1 MPAKLSS
8 PELLPPRLAAWFAAR
23 SWSLRPH
30 QLELLAAAQ
39 RGQGGLVIAPTGGGK
54 TLAGFLPSLVELNE
68 AKPRLRPAL
77 HTLYISPLKALTI
90 DVARNLETPIAEIGL
105 DITVET
111 RTGDTPVSRRTRQRA
126 RPPDILLTT
135 PEQIALFI
143 ASQHASRY
151 FSDLRAVIVDEV
163 HAIAGSKRGDLLAL
177 CLATLRRWAPEA
189 RHIGLSATVRDADV
203 LARWLGANTPVIRHS
218 GDISAEVAI
227 LDSRAHIPWSGHSG
241 RHAIREVYEA
251 IRSSRAALVFVNTRS
266 QAEITFQELW
276 RINDHGLPIALHHGS
291 LDPDRRRKVE
301 AAMAEGRLRAVVC
314 TSTLDLGIDWGDVD
328 LVVQMGAPKGSSRL
342 IQRIGRSNHRMDE
355 PSRALLAPGSRF
367 EVLECRAAVEAV
379 TAGELDGQHL
389 KAGSLDVLAQH
400 VMAHACG
407 DGFNS
412 ETLFEEVRQAL
423 PYENLSLK
431 TWRRVVDLVATGGYA
446 LGGYERFRRI
456 VQSHDGLWRAR
467 NEEVRR
473 RHRMNAGTIIEEPM
487 VSVRYA
493 SFVKTSGTRT
503 LTRAGRRLGQ
513 MEEAFFEVLAP
524 GDTFIFAGEVLRF
537 EGLQGLEALVTRSSD
552 GQPKIPAYTGG
563 KFPLTTS
570 LAARVRAMLQ
580 DRAGWSALPP
590 QVREWIEVQEK
601 RSAIPRVG
609 QLLVETFPRNGR
621 HFLVC
626 YPFEGRLAHQT
637 LGMLLTRRI
646 ERARLKP
653 VGFVASDYALAV
665 WAAED
670 LRTMD
675 MHQLFHEDMLG
686 DDLDAWLAESSL
698 MKRTF
703 RNNALIAG
711 LIERRLPRATRTGR
725 QVTFSTDLIY
735 DVLRSHEPDHILL
748 EAARQDAGEGLLDI
762 RRLSDAL
769 KRIRGHVLHMKLDR
783 ITPFAVP
790 VILEIG
796 RETVF
801 SGEAAEAILRESE
814 NSIAHEAMS

>member
-1 MPAKLSS
+1 
-8 PELLPPRLAAWFAAR
+8 
-23 SWSLRPH
+23 
-30 QLELLAAAQ
+30 
-39 RGQGGLVIAPTGGGK
+39 
-54 TLAGFLPSLVELNE
+54 
-68 AKPRLRPAL
+68 
-77 HTLYISPLKALTI
+77 
-90 DVARNLETPIAEIGL
+90 
-105 DITVET
+105 
-111 RTGDTPVSRRTRQRA
+111 
-126 RPPDILLTT
+126 
-135 PEQIALFI
+135 
-143 ASQHASRY
+143 
-151 FSDLRAVIVDEV
+151 
-163 HAIAGSKRGDLLAL
+163 
-177 CLATLRRWAPEA
+177 
-189 RHIGLSATVRDADV
+189 
-203 LARWLGANTPVIRHS
+203 
-218 GDISAEVAI
+218 
-227 LDSRAHIPWSGHSG
+227 
-241 RHAIREVYEA
+241 
-251 IRSSRAALVFVNTRS
+251 
-266 QAEITFQELW
+266 
-276 RINDHGLPIALHHGS
+276 
-291 LDPDRRRKVE
+291 
-301 AAMAEGRLRAVVC
+301 
-314 TSTLDLGIDWGDVD
+314 
-328 LVVQMGAPKGSSRL
+328 
-342 IQRIGRSNHRMDE
+342 MDE
-355 PSRALLAPGSRF
+355 PSRALLAPGNRF